1 LSNIIETDVVII
13 GAGPAGCSAS
23 LYLAQF
29 GISHVILE
37 KETYPRDK
45 VCGDAL
51 SGKVVNQLKKL
62 NPAWIDEL
70 KLEKKAFIPS
80 WGVIFSA
87 PDGNEIG
94 IPFKHRPHEAAHSP
108 GFVTKRIDYDHWL
121 FQKLDK
127 NYATIMENTEVKDV
141 IT

>member
-1 LSNIIETDVVII
+1 MSQHLKTKVVII

-23 LYLAQF
+23 LYLSQF
-29 GISHVILE
+29 NIPHVILE

-62 NPAWIDEL
+62 NPEWIDEL
-70 KLEKKAFIPS
+70 KELSENYTPS

-94 IPFKHRPHEAAHSP
+94 IPFKHKPDEAAHSLSL
-108 GFVTKRIDYDHWL
+108 IH
-121 FQKLDK
+121 
-127 NYATIMENTEVKDV
+127 I
-141 IT
+141 

>member
-1 LSNIIETDVVII
+1 MSQKLETKVVII

-23 LYLAQF
+23 LYLSQF
-29 GISHVILE
+29 DIPHVVIE

-62 NPAWIDEL
+62 NPNWIEEL
-70 KLEKKAFIPS
+70 KEFSEEYTPS

-94 IPFKHRPHEAAHSP
+94 IPFKHKPSEAAHSP
-108 GFVTKRIDYDHWL
+108 GFV
-121 FQKLDK
+121 
-127 NYATIMENTEVKDV
+127 
-141 IT
+141 